1 MPDRGVAFFESW
13 RGGYADSPR
22 ALSETLPPGAGLRR
36 VWAGDGRTTFPAEVA
51 VVRRHSPAYF
61 ARLAG
66 ARVLVANDIVT
77 RQPVKGPR
85 VRYLQTWHGTPLKRI
100 GLDESTPA
108 YAGAAAHLRRM
119 RRDVGRWD
127 FLVSSSPECTEI
139 FRSAFGYRGQV
150 LETGSPRNDVLR
162 GPGTDAI
169 RRAARARLGLREGTA
184 AVLYAPTWRDDRNLP
199 GGGFSQPAGIDVHR
213 LRAGLPEDT
222 VLLTRMHRN
231 VARGPAYD
239 SPGFAVDVS
248 TYPSVAELYLAADVL
263 VSDYSSVIYDF
274 AVTGKP
280 IVLFPYDLVHYVRAV
295 RGLYFDYGSWAPGP
309 IVETSGELARELTGL
324 LTGTTS
330 VGERYAAFVARFCP
344 WEDGGAS
351 SRVWQAVLA

>member
-1 MPDRGVAFFESW
+1 MPERGAAFFESW

-22 ALSETLPPGAGLRR
+22 ALSEALPPDAGLRR
-36 VWAGDGRTTFPAEVA
+36 VWAGDGSTAFPPDVT
-51 VVRRHSPAYF
+51 VVRRHTPAYF
-61 ARLAG
+61 ARLAT
-66 ARVLVANDIVT
+66 ARILIANDIVS

-119 RRDVGRWD
+119 RRDVARWD
-127 FLVSSSPECTEI
+127 FLVSSSPECTEL
-139 FRSAFGYRGQV
+139 FRSAFGYHGRV
-150 LETGSPRNDVLR
+150 LETGSPRNDVLC
-162 GPGTDAI
+162 GPDTDAI
-169 RRAARARLGLREGTA
+169 RRTVRTRLGLRDGTA

-213 LRAGLPEDT
+213 LRAGLPEET

-231 VARGPAYD
+231 VAQGPAYD
-239 SPGFAVDVS
+239 APGFVVDVS
-248 TYPSVAELYLAADVL
+248 AYPSVAELYLAADVL
-263 VSDYSSVIYDF
+263 VSDYSSVVYDF

-280 IVLFPYDLVHYVRAV
+280 IVLFAYDLEHYVRAV

-309 IVETSGELARELTGL
+309 VVETTDELACALTGPPATRL
-324 LTGTTS
+324 DD
-330 VGERYAAFVARFCP
+330 RYAAFVARFCP
-344 WEDGGAS
+344 WDDGHAS
-351 SRVWQAVLA
+351 ARVWEAVLD